1 MTDSIARSSRAWWTL
16 PGPDGGVLDYREAP
30 VPAPTPGHVLVRVHA
45 AGVNRGELIGRP
57 RQRLDNPAAR
67 PSPSG
72 NEFAGEIVALGDVVD
87 GWAVGDRVMG
97 RGAGCH
103 ADYTLVP
110 ARALWPIPASLS
122 FAEAAAL
129 PNVMVTAHDAVVTH
143 GRVAPGDAVLIT
155 AGSSGVGTAAI
166 QIARWFEASPI
177 LATTRSPQKTA
188 ALMALGAT
196 DVIDT
201 SQCEWPDIVRER
213 SGEGVQAVID
223 QVGGA
228 LFPGLLQSMALRG
241 RYVSVGRND
250 GSRAD
255 IDLDLVALKR
265 LHLMGV
271 TFRTRSP
278 EEALRCS
285 ERCAADLSAAIHQ
298 GALRP
303 VLDRVF
309 PLDALP
315 EAHAYMLT
323 NQQIGKIVLS
333 TDENEPV

>member
-1 MTDSIARSSRAWWTL
+1 MTHSIAYAGRSWWTL
-16 PGPDGGVLDYREAP
+16 PGPDGGVLDYREGP
-30 VPAPTPGHVLVRVHA
+30 VPAPTPGHVLVRVRA

-57 RQRLDNPAAR
+57 RQRLDNPEAR

-72 NEFAGEIVALGDVVD
+72 NEFAGEVAALGEDVS

-97 RGAGCH
+97 RGPGCH
-103 ADYTLVP
+103 ADYTLVQ
-110 ARALWPIPASLS
+110 ARALWPIPDALS
-122 FAEAAAL
+122 FPEAAAL
-129 PNVMVTAHDAVVTH
+129 PNVVVTAHDAMVTH
-143 GRVAPGDAVLIT
+143 GQVTSGDAVLIT

-166 QIARWFEASPI
+166 QIARWLGASPI
-177 LATTRSPQKTA
+177 LTTTRSPQKAA
-188 ALMALGAT
+188 ALIELGAT

-201 SQCEWPDIVRER
+201 TQSDWPDRVRER

-223 QVGGA
+223 QVGGS
-228 LFPGLLQSMALRG
+228 LFPALLHTLALRG

-250 GSRAD
+250 GSKAD
-255 IDLDLVALKR
+255 LDLDLVALKR
-265 LHLMGV
+265 LHLIGV
-271 TFRTRSP
+271 TFRTRSS

-285 ERCAADLSAAIHQ
+285 ERCAADLLEAIYQ

-309 PLDALP
+309 PLEALP
-315 EAHAYMLT
+315 EAHTYMLT

-333 TDENEPV
+333 MD